1 MVVVHANDP
10 TTKFLSLLYE
20 QRQDVCAHITET
32 STNGAVQRAI
42 SGDDTIMMLGHGNQY
57 GLFSK
62 PNKNGE
68 YKRFLITDRHVQ
80 FLRERTCIGIWCHA
94 DKFAEHYGLHGLFSG
109 MIISEVQE
117 AADYNIPATEEEIY
131 AEREK
136 FALRLKFCIETY
148 GLSATPERI
157 KELDDTKSPL
167 TLFNF
172 GNLHY
177 YGSEAT
183 QLNYTTKSFDTR

>member
-1 MVVVHANDP
+1 
-10 TTKFLSLLYE
+10 
-20 QRQDVCAHITET
+20 
-32 STNGAVQRAI
+32 
-42 SGDDTIMMLGHGNQY
+42 
-57 GLFSK
+57 
-62 PNKNGE
+62 
-68 YKRFLITDRHVQ
+68 
-80 FLRERTCIGIWCHA
+80 
-94 DKFAEHYGLHGLFSG
+94 

-131 AEREK
+131 AERER

-183 QLNYTTKSFDTR
+183 KLNHTTKSFDTR